1 MEIKYNQYRL
11 GTAKFVTGEMH
22 ACLHQ
27 FEFDKHLTNS
37 SFGRQIIDC
46 ITSDKYPKLITK
58 HIQRGI
64 NISDNKHTRLIA
76 ALDYPIKPFE
86 PGYFNV
92 ERIEF
97 GLSGGDICT
106 YEPDLLIESYY
117 YFWET
122 KHPFSQWHK
131 CSFEIEGRNFT
142 SAEQYMMHGKA
153 MLFQDINCANKIL
166 NTNDVR
172 EQKHLGRQVI
182 GFDKK
187 IWDLNAP
194 SIVYKGNREKFKQN
208 EGFLK
213 LLLSTK
219 GQTIVEASPD
229 DTIWGIG
236 LTKGQEEA
244 KSIFTWKGTN
254 WLGIVLTELREELLS
269 NNIENGYL
277 TLEEFKLKMINRW

>member
-1 MEIKYNQYRL
+1 MEIKYYQYRL
-11 GTAKFVTGEMH
+11 GTAKSVAGEMH
-22 ACLHQ
+22 ASLHQ
-27 FEFDKHLTNS
+27 FEFDKHLSDST
-37 SFGRQIIDC
+37 FGRQIIDC
-46 ITSDKYPKLITK
+46 ITSDKYSKLISK

-64 NISDNKHTRLIA
+64 NIGDNKHTRLIA
-76 ALDYPIKPFE
+76 APDYPIKTFE
-86 PGYFNV
+86 PGYFNT

-106 YEPDLLIESYY
+106 YQPDLLVESYY

-142 SAEQYMMHGKA
+142 SAEQYMMYGKA
-153 MLFQDINCANKIL
+153 MLFQDIDSANKIL
-166 NTNDVR
+166 NTNNVR
-172 EQKHLGRQVI
+172 EQKQLGRQVI

-194 SIVYKGNREKFKQN
+194 TIVYKGNKEKFKQN
-208 EGFLK
+208 DELLN

-229 DTIWGIG
+229 DNIWGIG
-236 LTKGQEEA
+236 LSKDQKDA
-244 KSIFTWKGTN
+244 ASILTWQGTN
-254 WLGIVLTELREELLS
+254 WLGIVLTELREELLG
-269 NNIENGYL
+269 NNFENGYL
-277 TLEEFKLKMINRW
+277 TLEEFKSKMINSW